1 MHSSI
6 YGKHY
11 LKSDRQIH
19 SALTA
24 LILYVYAVMIL
35 LFPAGP
41 SPEKWALVNV
51 AHNDKRGSAQRLSEK
66 RIKIKQATARAS
78 SVSKTS
84 DHSSQDRVR
93 ALEKQLRA
101 AEQDTRRCEQLL
113 QETDRELAAQ
123 GRELATKK
131 RQLTEANHRCVDTE
145 RQLREA
151 QQTVLDANRREA
163 DLCAQIT
170 VLSTELEGKTK
181 ELAAHNTVVWRIPAN
196 KVITGRR
203 IGKGG
208 WGEVLEGTVRVAI
221 KRLHEEIAIPIH
233 IEKMEREMRLLA
245 EVRHPNL
252 VQFIG
257 AIFDEQ
263 NQANRSPPLIV
274 TELLDINLRQAY
286 ETNQLVPLNRLSI
299 FIDIALALDYLH
311 KRYDPII
318 HRDVSAPNVLL
329 QRMPNHQWKGKVSDL
344 GSANFVQ
351 HARTMGEGAI
361 VYSPPEVIPQAF
373 DLLTPP
379 LRQSVKID
387 VYSYGIVLCEVTAS
401 RFPSAEHYRDMMHQ
415 IQRERPAVYELI
427 VRCTKRDPSDRLS
440 MADVLVE
447 LNKIVPF

>member
-1 MHSSI
+1 
-6 YGKHY
+6 
-11 LKSDRQIH
+11 
-19 SALTA
+19 
-24 LILYVYAVMIL
+24 MIL
-35 LFPAGP
+35 LLPVELTGP
-41 SPEKWALVNV
+41 STSGAEPTAGKWAIVDV
-51 AHNDKRGSAQRLSEK
+51 AHNNTRGSSQRLREK
-66 RIKIKQATARAS
+66 RIEIGQKTARAS
-78 SVSKTS
+78 SVSVTS
-84 DHSSQDRVR
+84 DHSSQDQVR
-93 ALEKQLRA
+93 ALEQQLRA
-101 AEQDTRRCEQLL
+101 AEQREQDTQRCCEQLL
-113 QETDRELAAQ
+113 QNKDRELATQ
-123 GRELATKK
+123 GQELATKK
-131 RQLTEANHRCVDTE
+131 RNLTEANHHCVDTE

-151 QQTVLDANRREA
+151 QQTVQDGNRREA
-163 DLCAQIT
+163 DLCAQIIA
-170 VLSTELEGKTK
+170 LRSELEGKTK
-181 ELAAHNTVVWRIPAN
+181 ELAAHNTEVWRIPAN
-196 KVITGRR
+196 RVIIGRR

-221 KRLHEEIAIPIH
+221 KQLHKEIAVPIH
-233 IEKMEREMRLLA
+233 IEKMEREMKLLA

-263 NQANRSPPLIV
+263 NQANQSPPLII

-311 KRYDPII
+311 QRYDPII

-344 GSANFVQ
+344 GSANFLQ
-351 HARTMGEGAI
+351 HAQTMGEGAI

-415 IQRERPAVYELI
+415 IQRERPALYDLI
-427 VRCTKRDPSDRLS
+427 VRCTKREPSDRPS
-440 MADVLVE
+440 MSEVLVE